1 MTDHLRISRRDFVR
15 GSLLAAGA
23 FTVPGMLAA
32 CSKKAPPATARSLA
46 ELVNARKA
54 AGVKQGLSVFLGGE
68 DYVQTIPAYVAFG
81 MTDTAGLPVI
91 GSLATVWLAEGAGG
105 EGMPLGPFS
114 APWAP
119 YSKPDAPPPAPQGL
133 NHLDEATF
141 AQPGVWQML
150 VEVQTKDGRVL
161 GTSAIQVKT
170 TGKTDTRVP
179 GERAIASQ
187 TPTVDNPR
195 GVHPICTRTPPCPF
209 HKVTLA
215 KALTLGKP
223 TAFIVATPKFC
234 MSRTCG
240 PNLEE
245 LILVAD
251 QVGDRAS
258 FVHAEVYRS
267 DKAADIQRQV
277 GSPTF
282 QQWGFQ
288 SEPWLFLMDRTGV
301 ISKRFEGPVVAP
313 IIQPAVQP
321 LL

>member
-23 FTVPGMLAA
+23 LTVPQLFAA
-32 CSKKAPPATARSLA
+32 CSKKAAPAMARSLA
-46 ELVNARKA
+46 ELVAVRKA
-54 AGVKQGLSVFLGGE
+54 EGVKQGLSVFLGGE
-68 DYVQTIPAYVAFG
+68 DYVQTIPEYVAFG

-91 GSLATVWLAEGAGG
+91 GSNATVWIAQGAGG
-105 EGMPLGPFS
+105 EGVPLGPFS

-133 NHLDEATF
+133 NHLEATF
-141 AQPGVWQML
+141 AQPAVWQTL

-161 GTSAIQVKT
+161 GTSAIQVKA

-179 GERAIASQ
+179 GERAIGSQ
-187 TPTVDNPR
+187 TPTVENAR
-195 GVHPICTRTPPCPF
+195 GVHPICTRVPPCPF

-215 KALTLGKP
+215 EALTLGKP

-267 DKAADIQRQV
+267 DKAEDIQRQV

-282 QQWGFQ
+282 QQWGLQ
-288 SEPWLFLMDRTGV
+288 SEPWLLLIDRTGV

-313 IIQPAVQP
+313 IIQPAMQP